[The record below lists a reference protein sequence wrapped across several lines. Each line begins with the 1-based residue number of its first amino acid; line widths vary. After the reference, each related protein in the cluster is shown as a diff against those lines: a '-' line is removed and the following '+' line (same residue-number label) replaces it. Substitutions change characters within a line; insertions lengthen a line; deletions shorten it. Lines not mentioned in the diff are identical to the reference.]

1 MLAAFGRSSVSCSL
15 WHLFGTLNTNSSN
28 PHVVLVAP
36 VTLVIRKWD
45 TFFISITIL
54 AVTSVIMKFTWWD
67 RLHKLNE

>member
-1 MLAAFGRSSVSCSL
+1 MFNVAIGIIWQLMLM
-15 WHLFGTLNTNSSN
+15 
-28 PHVVLVAP
+28 VAP

-45 TFFISITIL
+45 TFWISITIL